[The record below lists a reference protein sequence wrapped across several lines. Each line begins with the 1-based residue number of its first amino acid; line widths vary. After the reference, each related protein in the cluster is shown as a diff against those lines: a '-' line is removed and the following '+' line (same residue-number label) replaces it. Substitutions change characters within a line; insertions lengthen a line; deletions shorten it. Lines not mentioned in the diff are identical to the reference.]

1 MESGW
6 RSAKPRKKTQQEKRA
21 EKKMRSS
28 YFTQQYDAYGE
39 NFSNFKTP
47 QDIRRESYKIFKALA
62 DETRLKIIDT
72 IIEEPKTVGQIVET
86 VEESQSGVSHQLKTL
101 KESKIV
107 KSQRKGK
114 CVYYSL
120 ADDHVKKIVME
131 TFLHATHGDEE

>member
-1 MESGW
+1 MNL
-6 RSAKPRKKTQQEKRA
+6 KI
-21 EKKMRSS
+21 
-28 YFTQQYDAYGE
+28 E
-39 NFSNFKTP
+39 NSVN
-47 QDIRRESYKIFKALA
+47 IFKALA

-101 KESKIV
+101 KQSKIV
-107 KSQRKGK
+107 KSERKGK